1 MVAFLNATIV
11 FFDVFTPVFTGKY
24 SCAFVKVTDKSGSHD
39 QLTTGSRLYRDD
51 GKEAVLIRVES

>member
-24 SCAFVKVTDKSGSHD
+24 SYAFVKVTDKSMS
-39 QLTTGSRLYRDD
+39 TKNSF
-51 GKEAVLIRVES
+51 LIWLMFIFYKSIEK